1 MTPARQTGAIAR
13 RLLED
18 YMADGLSVDNA
29 LARLAVSVDKT
40 TSAAQLA
47 DVALDMRPSHVPR
60 RCWLEGIA
68 TMLRDKADA
77 FDAVRRVAACVSHD
91 PANGETAAM
100 TVERLAGGFD
110 RAAAISPAASVQLS
124 SLGDEDRLSATTG
137 EIALWLERQGMLATR
152 NRILDIGCGIGR
164 LEHAL
169 GAMAGR
175 IVGIDIS
182 PRMIAIARR
191 RCASVANVE
200 FRLTSGL
207 DLGDFADQS
216 FDGVLALD
224 SFPYLV
230 LAGVAERH
238 FGEIA
243 RVLRPGGMAAIL
255 NYSYRASP
263 DIDSRDI
270 NRLAHAFGM
279 DVLVDGEMPFGI
291 WDGTVFLIRR
301 GGGT

>member
-1 MTPARQTGAIAR
+1 MARQTGAIAR
-13 RLLED
+13 RLLQD
-18 YMADGLSVDNA
+18 CMADGLSVDNA
-29 LARLAVSVDKT
+29 LARLAVYIDKR

-47 DVALDMRPSHVPR
+47 DIALDMRPSQAPE
-60 RCWLEGIA
+60 RCWLEHMA
-68 TMLRDKADA
+68 TRLRDKPSA
-77 FDAVRRVAACVSHD
+77 FDDVRRTAACVSHD
-91 PANGETAAM
+91 RGNGETAAM
-100 TVERLAGGFD
+100 AVERLAGSFD

-137 EIALWLERQGMLATR
+137 EIALWLERQGILGAR
-152 NRILDIGCGIGR
+152 KHILDIGCGIGR

-169 GAMAGR
+169 GAMAGC

-191 RCASVANVE
+191 RCAGVANVK

-216 FDGVLALD
+216 FDDVLALD

-243 RVLRPGGMAAIL
+243 RVLRPGGMAAVL
-255 NYSYRASP
+255 NYSYRTS

-270 NRLAHAFGM
+270 NRLARAYRM
-279 DVLVDGEMPFGI
+279 EVLVDGEMPFGS
-291 WDGTVFLIRR
+291 WDGTAFLIRR

>member
-1 MTPARQTGAIAR
+1 MIAR
-13 RLLED
+13 RLLRD
-18 YMADGLSVDNA
+18 CKADGLSVDNA
-29 LARLAVSVDKT
+29 LARLAIHIDKT
-40 TSAAQLA
+40 ISAAQLA
-47 DVALDMRPSHVPR
+47 DVAVDMRPSHSPG
-60 RCWLEGIA
+60 RCWLQEIA

-91 PANGETAAM
+91 RANGETPAL

-137 EIALWLERQGMLATR
+137 EIALWLERQGMLGTR
-152 NRILDIGCGIGR
+152 ERILDIGCGIGR

-169 GAMAGR
+169 CAMAGFV
-175 IVGIDIS
+175 VGIDIS
-182 PRMIAIARR
+182 PGMIAIARQ
-191 RCASVANVE
+191 RCAGVANVE

-216 FDGVLALD
+216 FDGVVALD

-230 LAGVAERH
+230 LAAVAERH

-255 NYSYRASP
+255 NYSYRTSP
-263 DIDSRDI
+263 DIDSSDI
-270 NRLAHAFGM
+270 NRLAHAYGM
-279 DVLVDGEMPFGI
+279 DILVDGEMPFGS
-291 WDGTVFLIRR
+291 WDGTAFLIRR

>member
-1 MTPARQTGAIAR
+1 MNMARQTGAIAR
-13 RLLED
+13 RLLQD
-18 YMADGLSVDNA
+18 CMADGLSVDNA
-29 LARLAVSVDKT
+29 LARLAVYVDKS

-47 DVALDMRPSHVPR
+47 NIALDMRPSQASE
-60 RCWLEGIA
+60 RCWLEHMA
-68 TMLRDKADA
+68 TRLRDKPSA
-77 FDAVRRVAACVSHD
+77 FDDVRRTAACVSHD
-91 PANGETAAM
+91 RTNGETAAM
-100 TVERLAGGFD
+100 TIERLAGAFD

-137 EIALWLERQGMLATR
+137 EIASWLERHGMLGTR
-152 NRILDIGCGIGR
+152 KHILDIGCGIGR

-169 GAMAGR
+169 GAMAGS

-191 RCASVANVE
+191 RCAGVANVE
-200 FRLTSGL
+200 FRLTSGM

-216 FDGVLALD
+216 FDDVLALD

-243 RVLRPGGMAAIL
+243 RVLRPGGMAAVL
-255 NYSYRASP
+255 NYSYRTS

-270 NRLAHAFGM
+270 KRLARAYRM
-279 DVLVDGEMPFGI
+279 EVLVDGEMPFGS
-291 WDGTVFLIRR
+291 WDGTAFLIRR
-301 GGGT
+301 DGGT

>member
-1 MTPARQTGAIAR
+1 MTAVRQNGAIAR
-13 RLLED
+13 RLIED
-18 YMADGLSVDNA
+18 CMADELSVDNA
-29 LARLAVSVDKT
+29 LARLAVHIDQT
-40 TSAAQLA
+40 TSASQLA
-47 DVALDMRPSHVPR
+47 DIAMDMCPSHVLQ
-60 RCWLEGIA
+60 RCWLEEIA
-68 TMLRDKADA
+68 TMLRDKPSA
-77 FDAVRRVAACVSHD
+77 FDGVRRAAACVSHD
-91 PANGETAAM
+91 RANGETAAM
-100 TVERLAGGFD
+100 TVERLAAGFD

-137 EIALWLERQGMLATR
+137 EIASWLDRQGVLGAHKHM
-152 NRILDIGCGIGR
+152 LDIGCGIGR

-169 GAMAGR
+169 GAMAGC

-191 RCASVANVE
+191 RCAGVANVE

-216 FDGVLALD
+216 FDDVLALD

-255 NYSYRASP
+255 NYSYRTPP
-263 DIDSRDI
+263 DIDSSDI
-270 NRLAHAFGM
+270 NRLAHAYGM
-279 DVLVDGEMPFGI
+279 DVLVDGAMPFGS
-291 WDGTVFLIRR
+291 WAGTVFLIRR